1 MVAGAAAAQAAEA
14 ITKHRQSARPL
25 GGRFLLGDL
34 KHRFALIKV
43 NRLLTTTIKVNVP
56 SNCRIA
62 VDERGFEMKKK
73 QVRFSLWEYI
83 LGGGWC
89 GGGAGG

>member
-1 MVAGAAAAQAAEA
+1 
-14 ITKHRQSARPL
+14 
-25 GGRFLLGDL
+25 
-34 KHRFALIKV
+34 
-43 NRLLTTTIKVNVP
+43 LLTTTIKVNVP